1 MRLPSRCPATWNRG
15 ARVPNE
21 KKYSLISVDVAPD
34 EEVLRVDA
42 AGVHE
47 QTAPQSS
54 VSAAPADSAQGEG
67 RSSAADGECADVY
80 ATAPNQRDGAS
91 AASKAAP
98 SHAASQDSYQA
109 TEEDLQGPVP
119 MAGLQKAI
127 IAVVVLCLVGFA
139 VYFGFTH

>member
-1 MRLPSRCPATWNRG
+1 M
-15 ARVPNE
+15 PNE
-21 KKYSLISVDVAPD
+21 KKYSLISVEVAPD

-42 AGVHE
+42 SGVHE
-47 QTAPQSS
+47 QTAPQGA
-54 VSAAPADSAQGEG
+54 SAVASADAAQGQG
-67 RSSAADGECADVY
+67 GSGTAGGGQPGAY
-80 ATAPNQRDGAS
+80 ATAPDQQAEAAP
-91 AASKAAP
+91 AASGDGNTADEVAGKEVSSRP
-98 SHAASQDSYQA
+98 DSSDSYQA

>member
-1 MRLPSRCPATWNRG
+1 MPDK
-15 ARVPNE
+15 
-21 KKYSLISVDVAPD
+21 KKYSLISVDVAPE

-42 AGVHE
+42 TGVHE

-54 VSAAPADSAQGEG
+54 VSAAPADSAQSEG
-67 RSSAADGECADVY
+67 RSSAADGGQPGAY
-80 ATAPNQRDGAS
+80 ATAPDRQAEAP
-91 AASKAAP
+91 AASGDGNTADEVAGKEVSSRP
-98 SHAASQDSYQA
+98 DSSDSYQA

-119 MAGLQKAI
+119 MVGLQKAI

>member
-1 MRLPSRCPATWNRG
+1 M
-15 ARVPNE
+15 PNE
-21 KKYSLISVDVAPD
+21 KKYSLISVEVAPD

-42 AGVHE
+42 SGVHE
-47 QTAPQSS
+47 QTAL
-54 VSAAPADSAQGEG
+54 QG
-67 RSSAADGECADVY
+67 SSAAASADASQGQGSFAPAGGGQPGAY
-80 ATAPNQRDGAS
+80 ATAPDQQAEAAP
-91 AASKAAP
+91 AASGDGNTADEVAGKEVSSRP
-98 SHAASQDSYQA
+98 DSSDSYQA

>member
-1 MRLPSRCPATWNRG
+1 M
-15 ARVPNE
+15 PNE
-21 KKYSLISVDVAPD
+21 KKYSLISVDVAPE

-42 AGVHE
+42 TGVHE

-54 VSAAPADSAQGEG
+54 VSAAPADSAQSEG
-67 RSSAADGECADVY
+67 RSSAADGKRADVY
-80 ATAPNQRDGAS
+80 ATAPNQREGAS
-91 AASKAAP
+91 AAGKSAS
-98 SHAASQDSYQA
+98 SHADSQDSYQA